1 MDAISPIPLHALTNQ
16 SQETLPPQQHGV
28 PAHSTTA
35 STGTAASVPIGPVT
49 AEQDLADRAGAIKAQ
64 LTRVF
69 EPHMNGANREAFEA
83 LIDDRSRTLA
93 NDGET
98 AQSVDAV
105 LAKGSRLDRA
115 AHDAVGFVR
124 SVPFGAASI
133 ALDFAPAV
141 TGNGSITAPLA
152 LSAISGLVS
161 SAADTVGNGLM
172 KRATSD
178 TQWLVAED
186 TQLEPVMQE
195 AAQAVKPSLAT
206 QAIEGSLTFQTFSAR
221 NVLRTV
227 IQPIVTKTVDAQ
239 TGSKVDSVIAAVGS
253 PLSGMAAYDLQ
264 HSIDKSK
271 HRVGPEYLLGRN
283 DWHQRYK
290 DLKGYGVGSAAM
302 GIAKRVG
309 SLPLDAVR
317 DGSKSLQA
325 LVTPTGLVSGL
336 GALAGGITAIGMAQT
351 AAVNA
356 ARRAGVSPAGIAAA
370 GKATVTATMA
380 PVVAAWVTTAV
391 MTQPLADKA
400 SAALDRLTTGPA
412 HPDELQGMLPLVET
426 NATERLGS
434 DSESEGDDIVSA
446 RSTLNA
452 AERAV

>member
-1 MDAISPIPLHALTNQ
+1 MDSISLTPPRPLTNQ
-16 SQETLPPQQHGV
+16 TEETPP
-28 PAHSTTA
+28 PHSTT
-35 STGTAASVPIGPVT
+35 STTGTAASVPIGPVT
-49 AEQDLADRAGAIKAQ
+49 AEQDLANRTGAIKAQ

-69 EPHMNGANREAFEA
+69 EPHINGANRQAFEA

-98 AQSVDAV
+98 TQSVDAV
-105 LAKGSRLDRA
+105 LTKGSRLDRA
-115 AHDAVGFVR
+115 SHDTVGFLR

-152 LSAISGLVS
+152 LSAIAGLVS
-161 SAADTVGNGLM
+161 SASDTVGNGLI

-178 TQWLVAED
+178 TQWLVAENAD
-186 TQLEPVMQE
+186 LEPVMQE
-195 AAQAVKPSLAT
+195 AAKAVKPSLTT
-206 QAIEGSLTFQTFSAR
+206 QAAEGSMTFQTFTAR

-227 IQPIVTKTVDAQ
+227 VQPVVTKTVDAQ
-239 TGSKVDSVIAAVGS
+239 TGSKVDSVIAAIGS

-271 HRVGPEYLLGRN
+271 HRVGPEYLLGRQ
-283 DWHQRYK
+283 DWHQRFK
-290 DLKGYGVGSAAM
+290 DLKDYGVGGAAL

-309 SLPLDAVR
+309 RLPLDIAR

-325 LVTPTGLVSGL
+325 LVTPTGLVSGI

-356 ARRAGVSPAGIAAA
+356 ARQAGISPAGVAAV

-380 PVVAAWVTTAV
+380 PVVAAWVTTGV
-391 MTQPLADKA
+391 LTQPLADKA
-400 SAALDRLTTGPA
+400 SAALDRLTGPA
-412 HPDELQGMLPLVET
+412 GHLDEQQGLLPLVEMPE
-426 NATERLGS
+426 AEPVQGEGS
-434 DSESEGDDIVSA
+434 DGDRFVSA
-446 RSTLNA
+446 RSNLNA
-452 AERAV
+452 AERMV

>member
-1 MDAISPIPLHALTNQ
+1 MDSISLTPPRPLTNQ
-16 SQETLPPQQHGV
+16 TEETPP
-28 PAHSTTA
+28 PHSTT
-35 STGTAASVPIGPVT
+35 STTGTAASVPIGPVT
-49 AEQDLADRAGAIKAQ
+49 AEQDLANRTGAIKAQ

-69 EPHMNGANREAFEA
+69 EPHINGANRQAFEA

-98 AQSVDAV
+98 TQSVDAV
-105 LAKGSRLDRA
+105 LTKGSRLDRA
-115 AHDAVGFVR
+115 SHDTVGFLR

-152 LSAISGLVS
+152 LSAIAGLVS
-161 SAADTVGNGLM
+161 SASDTVGNGLI

-178 TQWLVAED
+178 TQWLVAENAD
-186 TQLEPVMQE
+186 LEPVMQE
-195 AAQAVKPSLAT
+195 AAKAVKPSLTT
-206 QAIEGSLTFQTFSAR
+206 QAAEGSMTFQTFTAR

-227 IQPIVTKTVDAQ
+227 VQPVVTKTVDAQ
-239 TGSKVDSVIAAVGS
+239 TGSKVDSVIAAIGS

-271 HRVGPEYLLGRN
+271 HRVGPEYLLGRQ
-283 DWHQRYK
+283 DWHQRFK
-290 DLKGYGVGSAAM
+290 DLKDYGVGGAAL

-309 SLPLDAVR
+309 RLPLDIAR

-325 LVTPTGLVSGL
+325 LVTPTGLVSGI

-356 ARRAGVSPAGIAAA
+356 ARQAGISPAGVAAV

-380 PVVAAWVTTAV
+380 PVVAAWVTTGV
-391 MTQPLADKA
+391 LTQPMADKA
-400 SAALDRLTTGPA
+400 SAALDRLTGPA
-412 HPDELQGMLPLVET
+412 GHLDEQQGLLPLVEMPE
-426 NATERLGS
+426 AEPVQGEGS
-434 DSESEGDDIVSA
+434 DGDRFVSA
-446 RSTLNA
+446 RSNLNA
-452 AERAV
+452 AERMV

>member
-1 MDAISPIPLHALTNQ
+1 MDSISLTPPRPLTNQ
-16 SQETLPPQQHGV
+16 TEETLPP
-28 PAHSTTA
+28 HSTT
-35 STGTAASVPIGPVT
+35 STTGTAASVPIGPVT
-49 AEQDLADRAGAIKAQ
+49 AEQDLANRTGAIKAQ

-69 EPHMNGANREAFEA
+69 EPHINGANRQAFEA

-98 AQSVDAV
+98 TQSVDAV
-105 LAKGSRLDRA
+105 LTKGSRLDRA
-115 AHDAVGFVR
+115 SHDTVGFLR

-152 LSAISGLVS
+152 LSAIAGLVS
-161 SAADTVGNGLM
+161 SAADTVGNGLI

-178 TQWLVAED
+178 TQWLVAENAD
-186 TQLEPVMQE
+186 LEPVMQE
-195 AAQAVKPSLAT
+195 AAKTVKPSLTT
-206 QAIEGSLTFQTFSAR
+206 QAAEGSMTFQTFTAR

-227 IQPIVTKTVDAQ
+227 VQPVVTKTVDAQ
-239 TGSKVDSVIAAVGS
+239 TGSKVDSVIAAIGS

-271 HRVGPEYLLGRN
+271 HRVGPEYLLGRQ
-283 DWHQRYK
+283 DWHQRFK
-290 DLKGYGVGSAAM
+290 DLKDYGVGGAAL

-309 SLPLDAVR
+309 SLPLDIVR

-356 ARRAGVSPAGIAAA
+356 ARQAGISPAGVAAV

-380 PVVAAWVTTAV
+380 PVVAAWVTTGV
-391 MTQPLADKA
+391 LTQPLADKA
-400 SAALDRLTTGPA
+400 SAALDRLTGPA
-412 HPDELQGMLPLVET
+412 GHLDEQQGLLPLVEMPE
-426 NATERLGS
+426 AEPVQGEGS
-434 DSESEGDDIVSA
+434 DGDRFVSA
-446 RSTLNA
+446 RSNLNA
-452 AERAV
+452 AERMV

>member
-1 MDAISPIPLHALTNQ
+1 MDSISLTPFHPLTDQ
-16 SQETLPPQQHGV
+16 TEETLPP
-28 PAHSTTA
+28 PSTT
-35 STGTAASVPIGPVT
+35 STTGTTAAVAIGPVT
-49 AEQDLADRAGAIKAQ
+49 AEQDLANRTGAIKAQ

-98 AQSVDAV
+98 AESVDAV
-105 LAKGSRLDRA
+105 LTKGSRLDRA
-115 AHDAVGFVR
+115 AHDTVGFLR

-152 LSAISGLVS
+152 LSAIAGLVS

-178 TQWLVAED
+178 TQWLVADNAE
-186 TQLEPVMQE
+186 LEPVMQE
-195 AAQAVKPSLAT
+195 AAQAVKPSLTT
-206 QAIEGSLTFQTFSAR
+206 QAVEGSLTFQTFTAR

-227 IQPIVTKTVDAQ
+227 VQPVVTKTVDAQ
-239 TGSKVDSVIAAVGS
+239 TGSKVDSVMAAVGS

-271 HRVGPEYLLGRN
+271 HRIGPEYLLGRQ

-290 DLKGYGVGSAAM
+290 DLKNYGVGNAAM

-309 SLPLDAVR
+309 SLPLDAMR

-356 ARRAGVSPAGIAAA
+356 ARNAGISPAGVAAA

-380 PVVAAWVTTAV
+380 PVLAAWVTTAV

-400 SAALDRLTTGPA
+400 SAALDRLSAGPA

-426 NATERLGS
+426 PVAEHVEEES
-434 DSESEGDDIVSA
+434 DNEGNSVDFVSA
-446 RSTLNA
+446 RSTLSA